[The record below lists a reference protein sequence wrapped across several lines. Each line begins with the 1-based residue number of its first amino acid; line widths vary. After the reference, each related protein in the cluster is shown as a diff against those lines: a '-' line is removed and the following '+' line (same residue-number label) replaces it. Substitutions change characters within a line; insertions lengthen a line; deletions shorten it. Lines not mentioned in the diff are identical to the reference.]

1 MKGFSCDMG
10 FKNVETSIF
19 SFERNP
25 FVSAMLTKNIDQKK
39 ITAFVGALS
48 IGGMYIIGD

>member
-1 MKGFSCDMG
+1 MG

-25 FVSAMLTKNIDQKK
+25 FVSAMLTKNIFDQKK